1 MWTKEEKR
9 KMQQEFQPKYLMKSA
24 LKIREYYY
32 VFNCSKTKEVWDI
45 LKQIYKVTTEM
56 EKERMNTLI
65 QEAETPSHNEANLQ
79 RWFSNI
85 KTLGNNFKSIVF
97 N

>member
-1 MWTKEEKR
+1 
-9 KMQQEFQPKYLMKSA
+9 
-24 LKIREYYY
+24 
-32 VFNCSKTKEVWDI
+32 
-45 LKQIYKVTTEM
+45 M

-85 KTLGNNFKSIVF
+85 KTLGNNFKSVVF
-97 N
+97 NEYIRVYNSCKKFDLTIDYKDTEVLDDF